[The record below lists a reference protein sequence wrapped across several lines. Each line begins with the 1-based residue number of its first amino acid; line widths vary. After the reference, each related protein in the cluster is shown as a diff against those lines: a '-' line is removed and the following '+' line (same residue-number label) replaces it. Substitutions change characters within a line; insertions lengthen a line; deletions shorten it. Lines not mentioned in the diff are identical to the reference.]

1 MKANAEQKTALM
13 WFCILFVLFLLTS
26 CGTFKKT
33 HTKSSSKVSTER
45 TVVASDSTLVSNNE
59 TKEVSEI
66 NGPIAKESYI
76 SLMTADSLTN
86 ARINEALRNFRIY
99 DRSGGNSFKASYDTE
114 TMQLLLQAFIQQ
126 TENKTSE
133 KISDTNTSTN
143 KSEASEK
150 TLEQQLDEYI
160 EKKTIPWWV
169 YAIGIFLLRNHILAA
184 VGFFIPGIRQVKTFS
199 DLFKKTTS

>member
-1 MKANAEQKTALM
+1 MKANIEQKTALM
-13 WFCILFVLFLLTS
+13 WFCILFVLMLLTS
-26 CGTFKKT
+26 CGTFKKK
-33 HTKSSSKVSTER
+33 HTKNSSKVSSER
-45 TVVASDSTLVSNNE
+45 TIVASDSTLVSNNE

-66 NGPIAKESYI
+66 SGPIAKESYI

-143 KSEASEK
+143 KSETSEK
-150 TLEQQLDEYI
+150 TFEQKLDEYI
-160 EKKTIPWWV
+160 EKKTIPWWL
-169 YAIGIFLLRNHILAA
+169 YAIGVFLLRNHILA
-184 VGFFIPGIRQVKTFS
+184 VIGFFIPGIRQVKTIN
-199 DLFKKTTS
+199 DLFKKSS